1 MKNKQSL
8 KSFVGF
14 IVEFV
19 LGLLFVLFPTQFQNF
34 IIYVF
39 GAVLI
44 LLGLV
49 QILVYLFGKI
59 RSSDLLVFG
68 ILFILIG
75 IPVVILNDFLG
86 KMIPVVVGIL
96 LIVQGTSRILL
107 SVSLRPFKNLYLV
120 NLITGLVNLV
130 FGILLFVFNGQKMI
144 GYLIG
149 GFLLADAIF
158 DLIELLFSRKSE
170 KKAGDRQLND
180 SSFSNGEVIDTDF
193 EEHQD

>member
-59 RSSDLLVFG
+59 RS
-68 ILFILIG
+68 
-75 IPVVILNDFLG
+75 P
-86 KMIPVVVGIL
+86 
-96 LIVQGTSRILL
+96 
-107 SVSLRPFKNLYLV
+107 
-120 NLITGLVNLV
+120 
-130 FGILLFVFNGQKMI
+130 
-144 GYLIG
+144 
-149 GFLLADAIF
+149 IF
-158 DLIELLFSRKSE
+158 SFSEFCSFSSE
-170 KKAGDRQLND
+170 FP
-180 SSFSNGEVIDTDF
+180 SSF
-193 EEHQD
+193 

>member
-96 LIVQGTSRILL
+96 LIVQ
-107 SVSLRPFKNLYLV
+107 
-120 NLITGLVNLV
+120 
-130 FGILLFVFNGQKMI
+130 
-144 GYLIG
+144 
-149 GFLLADAIF
+149 
-158 DLIELLFSRKSE
+158 
-170 KKAGDRQLND
+170 
-180 SSFSNGEVIDTDF
+180 
-193 EEHQD
+193 